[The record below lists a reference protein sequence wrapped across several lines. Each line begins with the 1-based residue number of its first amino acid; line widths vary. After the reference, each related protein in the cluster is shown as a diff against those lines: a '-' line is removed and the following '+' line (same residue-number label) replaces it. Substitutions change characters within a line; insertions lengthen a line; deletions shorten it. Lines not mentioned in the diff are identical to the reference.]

1 MPAKTTPA
9 RLERQQH
16 DALAQ
21 LAVKWLKQPMSRG
34 GPGCQV
40 AFSEARNGF
49 KDGEIPDAIG
59 YRAGV
64 WDEGTVLV
72 EVKVSRAD
80 FLADAKKPHRMNPAM
95 GVGLY
100 RYYLAPKG
108 MINPKELPSKWG
120 LIEVCDKG
128 RLRAVVGRVMENHCQ
143 TGYVDHWRFEER
155 NIGYELSL
163 LVRMVYRVGDL
174 DKFNRQYR
182 EDQRIKSSQARQLD
196 TMREEL
202 REAQRSHRLEIW
214 RLERALKEA
223 SGVISPS
230 AALPKTPTCT
240 ISQTC

>member
-1 MPAKTTPA
+1 MPIKSTTA

-16 DALAQ
+16 DALVQ
-21 LAVKWLKQPMSRG
+21 LAVKWLKLPMSRG

-100 RYYLAPKG
+100 RYYMAPQG
-108 MINPKELPSKWG
+108 MIKPEELPSKWG
-120 LIEVCDKG
+120 LIEVSNKG
-128 RLRAVVGRVMENHCQ
+128 RLHAVSGRIKENHCQ
-143 TGYVDHWRFEER
+143 PGYVDQWRFEER
-155 NIGYELSL
+155 NLDYELSL

-174 DKFNRQYR
+174 DKINRQYR
-182 EDQRIKSSQARQLD
+182 EDQRIKTALARQLD

-202 REAQRSHRLEIW
+202 CEARRSHRLERW
-214 RLERALKEA
+214 RLEHALKVA
-223 SGVISPS
+223 TGAASPS
-230 AALPKTPTCT
+230 GALPKTTTCT